1 MLVIEAPAGLGGR
14 AQPGQPGPH
23 AIRRQVTDPA
33 VVLVTAAVLA
43 HLGNL
48 KVTDSPDPGG
58 EFFHGHDVTGRP
70 VPPGAGLGFHSPP
83 PGLPAPPLTASTL
96 SGLPSLA
103 GRVANTSSR

>member
-1 MLVIEAPAGLGGR
+1 MQFQFPVADLGAPLERREVRLVVLVIEAPAGLGGR

-70 VPPGAGLGFHSPP
+70 VPPGAG
-83 PGLPAPPLTASTL
+83 
-96 SGLPSLA
+96 
-103 GRVANTSSR
+103 